1 MTGPPPRPEPVR
13 SDKEITVG
21 GQTFPVVYREA
32 NRPGPVPPDLDLS
45 QLGGLAA
52 TAHGFI
58 APFNQRVYD
67 AAADIVCEQ
76 DVAVTLRDGTTIY
89 CDIYRPKD
97 SGPVPVIVSWS
108 AYGKRPGDAM
118 SQWVIPGVPLGTVS
132 TMAKFE
138 SADPAYWCRIGYA
151 VANVDPRGVGYS
163 EGDIE
168 LFGPQDAQDGYDFVE
183 WVASR
188 PWCTG
193 KVGMAGN
200 SMVAMTQLR
209 IAAQQPPHLAAI
221 APWEASSDMYRDLLL
236 EGGIPALTFN
246 EFIVGSLSGQGLVDD
261 LVANALRYP
270 LMHPYWQSKI
280 PDFTKVTVPAYV
292 AVGWSHIHLRG
303 TMNAWRRIA
312 SPDKWLRCY
321 REHEWPVFYVRESV
335 ADLTAFFDR
344 YLRDIHNGWELT
356 PRVQLDVMDAYDVD
370 YQTSRPETAFPIER
384 TEYRRIYLDTKVRA
398 LVENP
403 PSASASASYDPQTE
417 ALVFD
422 LEFTDETELSGY
434 LLLHLWVEADGHDD
448 MDLFVTV
455 KKADADGGLV
465 PWSILGQPHPGA
477 WGKMRVSHRALDPAL
492 STEFNPVQSHVA
504 EEKLRPGQVV
514 PVDIEIVASSRVW
527 HQGERL
533 RLEIAGRYIRG
544 DWFEPLSWETDNS
557 GRHVVHTGGDY
568 DSYLQ
573 IPVIPPR
580 RKVGGYLAR

>member
-67 AAADIVCEQ
+67 AAPDIVCEQ
-76 DVAVTLRDGTTIY
+76 DVAVTLRDGATIY

-118 SQWVIPGVPLGTVS
+118 SQWVIPGVPPGTVS

-138 SADPAYWCRIGYA
+138 SADPAYWCRNGYA

-183 WVASR
+183 WVASQ

-246 EFIVGSLSGQGLVDD
+246 EFIVASLSGHGLRRRPGRQR
-261 LVANALRYP
+261 AALP
-270 LMHPYWQSKI
+270 
-280 PDFTKVTVPAYV
+280 
-292 AVGWSHIHLRG
+292 
-303 TMNAWRRIA
+303 
-312 SPDKWLRCY
+312 
-321 REHEWPVFYVRESV
+321 
-335 ADLTAFFDR
+335 
-344 YLRDIHNGWELT
+344 
-356 PRVQLDVMDAYDVD
+356 
-370 YQTSRPETAFPIER
+370 
-384 TEYRRIYLDTKVRA
+384 
-398 LVENP
+398 
-403 PSASASASYDPQTE
+403 
-417 ALVFD
+417 
-422 LEFTDETELSGY
+422 
-434 LLLHLWVEADGHDD
+434 
-448 MDLFVTV
+448 
-455 KKADADGGLV
+455 ADAPVLAVQDPRLHEDHGAGV
-465 PWSILGQPHPGA
+465 RRRGVEPHP
-477 WGKMRVSHRALDPAL
+477 PAR
-492 STEFNPVQSHVA
+492 H
-504 EEKLRPGQVV
+504 
-514 PVDIEIVASSRVW
+514 D
-527 HQGERL
+527 ERL
-533 RLEIAGRYIRG
+533 AADRLAGTSG
-544 DWFEPLSWETDNS
+544 CAATASTS
-557 GRHVVHTGGDY
+557 GRSSTPGRA
-568 DSYLQ
+568 SLT
-573 IPVIPPR
+573 
-580 RKVGGYLAR
+580 